1 VDVTLNVCTITL
13 YLILV
18 PSEETKM
25 DASVKVV
32 KTVLNMTHYVPYVY
46 KYESVKASYR
56 YG

>member
-1 VDVTLNVCTITL
+1 MYVLLL

-32 KTVLNMTHYVPYVY
+32 QTVLNMTHYVPYVY
-46 KYESVKASYR
+46 KYESVKASY
-56 YG
+56 G

>member
-1 VDVTLNVCTITL
+1 MYYYSIS
-13 YLILV
+13 YLV

-25 DASVKVV
+25 DTSVKV
-32 KTVLNMTHYVPYVY
+32 KTVLLNMTQYVPYVY

>member
-1 VDVTLNVCTITL
+1 MYYYSIS
-13 YLILV
+13 YILV

-25 DASVKVV
+25 DTSVKVV
-32 KTVLNMTHYVPYVY
+32 NTVLNMTHYVPYVY